1 MQSIFL
7 IHDESTGIWE
17 ESPTSPLVSPDE
29 DASVPM
35 QPVHWLFREALAQSI
50 DPMVNIQGLI
60 SIESDVFLLP
70 TADSF
75 GMSGDDGIHLSSASP
90 FSIDESNIAQRN
102 LTGFNHEVEE
112 EILSPLRNPEEV
124 FCF

>member
-1 MQSIFL
+1 
-7 IHDESTGIWE
+7 
-17 ESPTSPLVSPDE
+17 VSPDE

-35 QPVHWLFREALAQSI
+35 QPVHWLFREEFAQSI
-50 DPMVNIQGLI
+50 EQEHIRLNIEGLV

-75 GMSGDDGIHLSSASP
+75 GMSGDDGIHLSSVSP
-90 FSIDESNIAQRN
+90 FSIDESKIAQRN
-102 LTGFNHEVEE
+102 LTSFNHDEVEE
-112 EILSPLRNPEEV
+112 EILSPLRNSEEV